1 MGYLEILRTVE
12 QRYETAAG
20 APTIQA
26 SGRSEETRATPPT
39 ALQSDT
45 HAACV
50 PEPPICPGWLIAYR
64 AVDGHLV
71 GGEVDRLAG
80 TVTQAEYRP
89 PGWRFQVA
97 NGAWVP
103 MAAIRSVAKTDPHG
117 QVVAAW
123 EVRAHG
129 LDGGIS

>member
-12 QRYETAAG
+12 QRYETVG
-20 APTIQA
+20 GVHTIQA
-26 SGRSEETRATPPT
+26 SGRSEAIRATSPT

-50 PEPPICPGWLIAYR
+50 PDPPISPGWLVAYR
-64 AVDGHLV
+64 VADGHLV
-71 GGEVDRLAG
+71 GGAFDRSAG
-80 TVTQAEYRP
+80 TVTQAEYGAL
-89 PGWRFQVA
+89 GWRVQVA
-97 NGAWVP
+97 DGTWVP